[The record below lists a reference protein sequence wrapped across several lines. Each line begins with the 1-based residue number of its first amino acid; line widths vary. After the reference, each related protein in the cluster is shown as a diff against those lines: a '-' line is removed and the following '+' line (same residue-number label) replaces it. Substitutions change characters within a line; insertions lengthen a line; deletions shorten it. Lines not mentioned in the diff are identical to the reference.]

1 MRQLGF
7 KLNFYSTAAFAV
19 YYHLC
24 IVQVM
29 RSHIALLLLL
39 CLTRTLLPEAW
50 ILGLHAHTHTTTEP
64 AHAPEVARKGR
75 FELSAQHQHCAVE
88 QFYHAA
94 FQAAG
99 PVLMPQPRLT
109 PCYAIELEPLALRAA
124 AEQQVRELT
133 LRGPPSRV

>member
-1 MRQLGF
+1 MGF
-7 KLNFYSTAAFAV
+7 ELTFYSVAAFLV

-24 IVQVM
+24 IVQVL

-50 ILGLHAHTHTTTEP
+50 ILGLHAHTHTIKEL

-99 PVLMPQPRLT
+99 SVLIPQPRLT
-109 PCYAIELEPLALRAA
+109 PCYAIRLAPLALRAA
-124 AEQQVRELT
+124 AGQQVWGLT
-133 LRGPPSRV
+133 LRGPPDSV